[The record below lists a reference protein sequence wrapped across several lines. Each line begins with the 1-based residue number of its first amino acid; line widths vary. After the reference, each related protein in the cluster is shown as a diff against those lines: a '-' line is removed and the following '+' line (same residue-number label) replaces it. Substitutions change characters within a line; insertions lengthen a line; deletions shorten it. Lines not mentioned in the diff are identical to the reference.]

1 MNEEDIQQEEQQQET
16 VEQPQVE
23 PETLRGRALFEK
35 NIRAKY
41 GDDIDE
47 DEMYDKIMQSY
58 DEDRTFNKNARRDRE
73 EIAKYFEDPRW
84 RGFME
89 SIAAGRSVSEAK
101 QEIPDDL
108 PDADAEGFKKAEELR
123 KERENGVVASM
134 EKLNENLNKS
144 NETIR
149 KFISENNIPE
159 DEAKELLQKFTDVFG
174 KPLSEGMITEDML
187 NVAAKGFLYDQHK
200 TKWEEAGRVAGR
212 NDKIEE
218 NRKRFE
224 GDGTVKTNPSSSPM
238 REGNADNERVRE
250 AAYFKEIAD
259 RQRQHPFLH

>member
-1 MNEEDIQQEEQQQET
+1 MTEENIQQEGQQQGT

-41 GDDIDE
+41 GNDIDE
-47 DEMYDKIMQSY
+47 DEMYDKIMSDY
-58 DEDRTFNKNARRDRE
+58 DGQREQVKNAQRDRE
-73 EIAKYFEDPRW
+73 QFAKA
-84 RGFME
+84 ME
-89 SIAAGRSVSEAK
+89 NPETANLI
-101 QEIPDDL
+101 
-108 PDADAEGFKKAEELR
+108 EELATYAPDSEMAKAIAMGKQR
-123 KERENGVVASM
+123 KEEALQRQERLFKNLDESQKVV
-134 EKLNENLNKS
+134 EQ
-144 NETIR
+144 
-149 KFISENNIPE
+149 FIKENNIPE
-159 DEAKELLQKFTDVFG
+159 DEAKELLGQFMETFG
-174 KPLSEGMITEDML
+174 KPLSEGSITSDML

-259 RQRQHPFLH
+259 RQRQHPFMH